1 MKKMKL
7 RWLIAAVAM
16 VLQVA
21 YATAGMACRGV
32 AYQPE
37 TPKALR

>member
-1 MKKMKL
+1 MKKMNL
-7 RWLIAAVAM
+7 RWLVIAVAM

-21 YATAGMACRGV
+21 YATAGMACRG
-32 AYQPE
+32 ALYQPE